1 MLDGDHMMTGNL
13 ALKNTLENLKNDMK
27 CLKLLS
33 YLRWDIVITALILSL
48 SHPIIKHTQQALN
61 KYLN

>member
-1 MLDGDHMMTGNL
+1 MRFLVILYYDAGWNHMMTGNL

-33 YLRWDIVITALILSL
+33 YLRWDIV
-48 SHPIIKHTQQALN
+48 
-61 KYLN
+61 